1 MDFKCKSCMKTFK
14 AINKHLTQKKE
25 CQSKYTEEEMQAISK
40 MLTSA
45 RHQRYEK
52 TKRKERAQKIRTYKL
67 KKGVDQ
73 ASQLANGHIMLN
85 APVLVRSIPTE
96 KSSKDK
102 PEV

>member
-1 MDFKCKSCMKTFK
+1 MDFECKSCKKPFK
-14 AINKHLTQKKE
+14 ASGIDKHLTKKKE
-25 CQSKYTEEEMQAISK
+25 CQSQYTEEEMQAISK

-73 ASQLANGHIMLN
+73 LKRAVKRA
-85 APVLVRSIPTE
+85 V
-96 KSSKDK
+96 KSEDK